1 MNSVAIINN
10 PKFQDWSFVRAERT
24 KLLNFLMFLLT
35 VLIVSLRNLLQFRGW
50 FIGLKKKK
58 NRSIFL
64 AYVSI
69 YASDHD
75 PHDICDAA
83 GTEGVI

>member
-35 VLIVSLRNLLQFRGW
+35 VLIISLRNLLQFRGW
-50 FIGLKKKK
+50 FIGLKKKI
-58 NRSIFL
+58 RSIFL
-64 AYVSI
+64 ACVSI

-75 PHDICDAA
+75 PYDVCDAA